1 MDCFASRAM
10 TAGDRGPN
18 DFGRHCEE
26 PTGRAKARPMTGSAT
41 KQSISPQ
48 KESKKDGLLRF
59 ARNDGARNDGG
70 RPGGQMTLAVIAR
83 SEATKQS
90 ISPQKESKKDGLLRF
105 ARNDGG
111 RPGSQMTLAVIARS
125 VATKQSISP
134 QKESKKDE

>member
-1 MDCFASRAM
+1 M
-10 TAGDRGPN
+10 TLAVI
-18 DFGRHCEE
+18 
-26 PTGRAKARPMTGSAT
+26 ARSEAT

-59 ARNDGARNDGG
+59 ARNDGG

-105 ARNDGG
+105 ACNDGKN
-111 RPGSQMTLAVIARS
+111 RR
-125 VATKQSISP
+125 SIS
-134 QKESKKDE
+134 